1 MQFNECCKSVPA
13 AQDLCMSRDVGIRI
27 VQIFWGYLKSD
38 KGDISLEQEAPD
50 SLIWAPLQSSQ
61 IYAP

>member
-1 MQFNECCKSVPA
+1 
-13 AQDLCMSRDVGIRI
+13 MSRDVGIRI